1 MLHLKSVEG
10 FAADF
15 NMERTVLLLSPCAGA
30 ATAAPLPLKPQ
41 QRGWGP
47 FKVKAFKSEG
57 SVH

>member
-1 MLHLKSVEG
+1 MLHLKSVES

-30 ATAAPLPLKPQ
+30 VTGALLPLKPQ
-41 QRGWGP
+41 HQ
-47 FKVKAFKSEG
+47 VKAFKSEG